1 MKKVDDLDKEKLE
14 KVKKLKNNVSPAS
27 KEYKDNDYFT
37 IKDDK
42 ANAALVSPHA
52 NSPVPSLGLMT
63 KQSLNPPQLSSGKN
77 EDSSKIVPVIL
88 TQKSRKDM
96 SSPPKASLASPP
108 RTQKI
113 APSLDSNNNMNSP
126 QASFIDGNR

>member
-27 KEYKDNDYFT
+27 KEYRNNDYLT

-63 KQSLNPPQLSSGKN
+63 KQSLNPPQPSSGKN
-77 EDSSKIVPVIL
+77 DDSSKIVPVIL

-96 SSPPKASLASPP
+96 SSPPKATLASPP
-108 RTQKI
+108 RTQK
-113 APSLDSNNNMNSP
+113 LDSNNNMNSP